1 MSYVITIGR
10 QFGCGAREI
19 GNRLA
24 EKMNIAYYD
33 KEIIKRASKESGF
46 DEDLFKF
53 YDEKPTSSFLFN
65 VSTDGLIPMNNTG
78 LSLEDQIVQFQ
89 FDTIKKVAAEG
100 SCIIVG
106 RCADY
111 ILRDNKGLV
120 SVFLHADDE
129 YRKNRIV
136 KEYNCSDKDAIKQM
150 KTVDKKRAKFHNFYS
165 ENSWGSASTY
175 DLSIDVSKLGID
187 STVDLIAEYVNKALT
202 GGMK

>member
-19 GNRLA
+19 GTKLA
-24 EKMNIAYYD
+24 EKMNISYYD

-65 VSTDGLIPMNNTG
+65 VSADGFIPMGNAG

-89 FDTIKKVAAEG
+89 FDTIKKVAGEG

-111 ILRDNKGLV
+111 ILRDSKNLV
-120 SVFLHADDE
+120 SVYLHADEE
-129 YRKNRIV
+129 YRKKRIV
-136 KEYNCSDKDAIKQM
+136 KEYNCSDKDAFKQM
-150 KTVDKKRAKFHNFYS
+150 KAIDKKRAKFHNFYS
-165 ENSWGSASTY
+165 DNSWGDASTY

-187 STVDLIAEYVNKALT
+187 NTVDLIAEFVEKAV
-202 GGMK
+202 K

>member
-19 GNRLA
+19 GTKLA
-24 EKMNIAYYD
+24 EKMNISYYD

-65 VSTDGLIPMNNTG
+65 VSADGFIPMGNAGQT
-78 LSLEDQIVQFQ
+78 LENQIIQFQ
-89 FDTIKKVAAEG
+89 FDTIKKVADEG

-111 ILRDNKGLV
+111 ILRDSKNLV
-120 SVFLHADDE
+120 SVYLHADEE

-136 KEYNCSDKDAIKQM
+136 KEYSCRDKDALKQM
-150 KTVDKKRAKFHNFYS
+150 KAVDKKRAKFHNFYS
-165 ENSWGSASTY
+165 DNSWGDASTY

-187 STVDLIAEYVNKALT
+187 NTVDLIAEFVEKVI
-202 GGMK
+202 K